1 MERVAVDF
9 WRWPRRECSAD
20 IRSDPGQASNVG
32 QRQKRRNPT
41 GARQK
46 GRLAASLLRCSPL
59 RGCASFASCH
69 PPLLSLRA
77 AHSSISTVSYDFS
90 RLFSHRCF
98 TVKFRRGSA
107 YSEASDGGH
116 DNDRF
121 SERSVCPEGYRWH
134 SSDDDLVLS
143 HARIAAAIRP
153 ELSLSI
159 PRFERDLHHTDGNGR
174 PKGKAKHATDGW
186 RVAGQRRD
194 RARFNELAFRLEKNS
209 KQILHERM
217 GLTHNG
223 LGAVRATFAINST
236 ARRIGIGS
244 RLVTSSSC
252 PPSTNFMLK

>member
-20 IRSDPGQASNVG
+20 IRSDPGQASNAG

-59 RGCASFASCH
+59 RGCASFAPCH

-107 YSEASDGGH
+107 HPEASDGGH

-159 PRFERDLHHTDGNGR
+159 PRFERDLHHTDGSGR
-174 PKGKAKHATDGW
+174 LKGKAKHATDGW
-186 RVAGQRRD
+186 RVADQRRD
-194 RARFNELAFRLEKNS
+194 RARFNELEFRLAKNS
-209 KQILHERM
+209 KQILH
-217 GLTHNG
+217 
-223 LGAVRATFAINST
+223 
-236 ARRIGIGS
+236 
-244 RLVTSSSC
+244 
-252 PPSTNFMLK
+252 